1 MGWAATKKRIIG
13 SDVQQLHRDE
23 LSNELKTYIDSE
35 KLDLPVVLGQESTD
49 APLKVLMKKGELA
62 DCSKDH
68 EKFLGALQKN
78 ASGEG
83 IALNIQSNSLTRSVL
98 LQSAQELLM
107 VLTTICQLPF
117 FHQDLQWCIC
127 GLLTKH
133 DGEIQLLRV
142 DVGFQLVTQLISME
156 LLDIASNYSLLRC
169 SPPSSFIQMQ
179 AVMCQVAC

>member
-1 MGWAATKKRIIG
+1 MGEPQDHSNQTVMAQIYIVYNADSTHNGLHLNETARWAATKKRIIG

-83 IALNIQSNSLTRSVL
+83 IALNIQSK
-98 LQSAQELLM
+98 M
-107 VLTTICQLPF
+107 
-117 FHQDLQWCIC
+117 
-127 GLLTKH
+127 
-133 DGEIQLLRV
+133 
-142 DVGFQLVTQLISME
+142 
-156 LLDIASNYSLLRC
+156 
-169 SPPSSFIQMQ
+169 
-179 AVMCQVAC
+179 